1 MTNLVGERLVLR
13 ALEDQ
18 DLDFLY
24 HLEND
29 TELWE
34 VSGTTTPY
42 SRYLLKQYLDNAH
55 RDVYEVKQLRLCIV
69 DKATKLSIGLIDL
82 FEFDPKNKR
91 AGLGLVIQNIENRN
105 NGLGSEAV
113 GLMLEYGFS
122 ILDLRQLYVNV
133 LESNVASLHL
143 FKKLGFIEVGIK
155 RDWIFSEGEYKNEV
169 LLQKIKS

>member
-13 ALEDQ
+13 ALEDK

-55 RDVYEVKQLRLCIV
+55 RDIYEVKQLRLCIV
-69 DKATKLSIGLIDL
+69 DKDTKLSIGLIDL

-113 GLMLEYGFS
+113 RLMLEYGFS

-133 LESNVASLHL
+133 LESNAASLHL

-169 LLQKIKS
+169 LLQKINS

>member
-13 ALEDQ
+13 ALEDK

-55 RDVYEVKQLRLCIV
+55 RDIYEVKQLRLCIV

-82 FEFDPKNKR
+82 FEFDPKISGPVWAWSFK
-91 AGLGLVIQNIENRN
+91 
-105 NGLGSEAV
+105 
-113 GLMLEYGFS
+113 
-122 ILDLRQLYVNV
+122 ILKTEIMDW
-133 LESNVASLHL
+133 VARR
-143 FKKLGFIEVGIK
+143 F
-155 RDWIFSEGEYKNEV
+155 D
-169 LLQKIKS
+169 